1 MDLSFAEVRE
11 ILGIIERI
19 ECASVMLEYGDVS
32 ISVQRAG
39 ASTGDGAGAGT
50 PQAAVSRKVDTETAP
65 SRAPDSPDNDSR
77 DNEAARAAAAPP
89 STETSAPSPSTPAHW
104 VSVTAP
110 MVGTFYRSEAPDKP
124 PFVEVGDRV
133 QAGQTLGLIEVMK
146 LYSDLKADVEGTVA
160 RVDAAHG
167 QLVEYD
173 EPLLWIEPAS

>member
-1 MDLSFAEVRE
+1 L
-11 ILGIIERI
+11 
-19 ECASVMLEYGDVS
+19 
-32 ISVQRAG
+32 
-39 ASTGDGAGAGT
+39 
-50 PQAAVSRKVDTETAP
+50 
-65 SRAPDSPDNDSR
+65 R
-77 DNEAARAAAAPP
+77 DNESGRAAAAPP

>member
-1 MDLSFAEVRE
+1 MTDGLSFTEVSE
-11 ILGIIERI
+11 ILGLIERI
-19 ECASVMLEYGDVS
+19 DCEALTVQYGDLK
-32 ISVQRAG
+32 ISVGRG
-39 ASTGDGAGAGT
+39 KTTTLSGAGDLADDLA
-50 PQAAVSRKVDTETAP
+50 Q
-65 SRAPDSPDNDSR
+65 
-77 DNEAARAAAAPP
+77 AAPP
-89 STETSAPSPSTPAHW
+89 VQVAQPAPPAEAEVTPAHW

-133 QAGQTLGLIEVMK
+133 RAGQTVGLMEVMK
-146 LYSDLKADVEGTVA
+146 LYSDLKVEVEGTVA

>member
-11 ILGIIERI
+11 ILGLIERI
-19 ECASVMLEYGDVS
+19 ECASATLKYGDVS
-32 ISVQRAG
+32 IPVQRSG
-39 ASTGDGAGAGT
+39 APSGLGAGT
-50 PQAAVSRKVDTETAP
+50 TPAAVSHTVEPEAKPSGSADSSYKGEIAP
-65 SRAPDSPDNDSR
+65 SAGTTG
-77 DNEAARAAAAPP
+77 APP
-89 STETSAPSPSTPAHW
+89 STEAETSPSTPAHW
-104 VSVTAP
+104 VVVRAP

-133 QAGQTLGLIEVMK
+133 QAGQTLGLMEVMK
-146 LYSDLKADVEGTVA
+146 LYSDLKSEVEGTVA

>member
-11 ILGIIERI
+11 ILSLIERI
-19 ECASVMLEYGDVS
+19 ECASVTLEYGDVS
-32 ISVQRAG
+32 ISVQRSG
-39 ASTGDGAGAGT
+39 APSGLGAGT
-50 PQAAVSRKVDTETAP
+50 TPAAVSHTVEPEAKPSGSADSSYKGEIAP
-65 SRAPDSPDNDSR
+65 SAGTTG
-77 DNEAARAAAAPP
+77 APP
-89 STETSAPSPSTPAHW
+89 STEVETSPSTPAHW
-104 VSVTAP
+104 VVVRAP

-133 QAGQTLGLIEVMK
+133 QAGQTLGLMEVMK
-146 LYSDLKADVEGTVA
+146 LYSDLKSEVEGTVA

>member
-1 MDLSFAEVRE
+1 MTNGLSFTEVSE
-11 ILGIIERI
+11 ILALIERI
-19 ECASVMLEYGDVS
+19 DCETLTVEYGDLK
-32 ISVQRAG
+32 ISVGRG
-39 ASTGDGAGAGT
+39 KTASLSGDGDLADDLA
-50 PQAAVSRKVDTETAP
+50 Q
-65 SRAPDSPDNDSR
+65 
-77 DNEAARAAAAPP
+77 AAPP
-89 STETSAPSPSTPAHW
+89 MQVVQPAQPAPPAPPAQPAPPAEAEFTPAHW

-173 EPLLWIEPAS
+173 EPLLWIEPVS